1 MTRDEATQT
10 AKRLGAEHPDR
21 ATHRWLPREA
31 ENGEWSVVKVA
42 MPGGASIDPL
52 KATVETKPKPP
63 QPDDPRSAYER
74 NVGGNYIG

>member
-1 MTRDEATQT
+1 MTREEATHT

-21 ATHRWLPREA
+21 ATHRWMPRESEA
-31 ENGEWSVVKVA
+31 GGWSVVKVA

-52 KATVETKPKPP
+52 RATVETKPKPP
-63 QPDDPRSAYER
+63 EPDDPRSAYER